1 MGEIIKY
8 IFSGRVTVP
17 FVTLHHIC
25 CGWKIVEK
33 HFLTQLPNAG
43 LAQNHM
49 VNLLPLCQEK
59 PLEVSHSVAA
69 GKVGNCNPETAVR
82 FLLLKC
88 FQNLL
93 PFRI

>member
-1 MGEIIKY
+1 MDG
-8 IFSGRVTVP
+8 
-17 FVTLHHIC
+17 
-25 CGWKIVEK
+25 KIVEK
-33 HFLTQLPNAG
+33 HFLTKLPNAG

-69 GKVGNCNPETAVR
+69 GKVGNCDPETTVR

-93 PFRI
+93 PFLDLRVIEDANQRDRPVRKPAA